1 MGSRAPRTTA
11 TTTTRRPTASWPPT
25 TSRSSTSMI
34 LSASTVATS
43 TRTSASANAST
54 SPTTSRNAPS
64 YIISKDEV
72 VAIRQCCAKEF
83 AINPKFILPAHS
95 CADDAD
101 IIKSLRKTETSK
113 VITNTKIVQ
122 WLHENNCGRFDKTA
136 KSFKGKQEGADA
148 DTVQG
153 YKVKGIQKTY
163 PHLVHCVD
171 TTA

>member
-1 MGSRAPRTTA
+1 MGKQRKTGHKGPNAGQA
-11 TTTTRRPTASWPPT
+11 
-25 TSRSSTSMI
+25 I
-34 LSASTVATS
+34 DTVASLKAAGTYW
-43 TRTSASANAST
+43 
-54 SPTTSRNAPS
+54 NAPS

-83 AINPKFILPAHS
+83 AINPKFI
-95 CADDAD
+95 
-101 IIKSLRKTETSK
+101 
-113 VITNTKIVQ
+113 Q

-163 PHLVHCVD
+163 THLVH
-171 TTA
+171 